1 VIAAI
6 GRERQMVVLALA
18 RMKNPKAIEVL
29 IALLDD
35 NGHGEPA
42 PFRQRLFE
50 PLTEGAELR

>member
-1 VIAAI
+1 
-6 GRERQMVVLALA
+6 MVVLALA